1 MGPRSKGN
9 SGRRECSLILSGAE
23 ALKISLFQQVQTA
36 LLSNEDAGE
45 TVVKRLRRQLNKHCI
60 RFKNSMETKSRRVE
74 TAETRVRRTK
84 LGNRTQLTERDE
96 PERRQP
102 RTIQPKP
109 IVMGVGLATSAWPK
123 QASKNF
129 QTNPEQPRPLRCRH
143 TTMYKCL

>member
-60 RFKNSMETKSRRVE
+60 VFENIMETRTRKGE
-74 TAETRVRRTK
+74 AAETESDAQSLV
-84 LGNRTQLTERDE
+84 
-96 PERRQP
+96 
-102 RTIQPKP
+102 IKP
-109 IVMGVGLATSAWPK
+109 S
-123 QASKNF
+123 
-129 QTNPEQPRPLRCRH
+129 
-143 TTMYKCL
+143 